1 MCFSAT
7 HFTTF
12 TLHVTHNGVQAA
24 LVTRADV
31 AAAATAGLAYRCCI
45 SGERNTGDKW
55 EPLAPHD

>member
-7 HFTTF
+7 HFDTC

-24 LVTRADV
+24 LVTK
-31 AAAATAGLAYRCCI
+31 AAAAADAAGLALRCCV

-55 EPLAPHD
+55 APLAPHD